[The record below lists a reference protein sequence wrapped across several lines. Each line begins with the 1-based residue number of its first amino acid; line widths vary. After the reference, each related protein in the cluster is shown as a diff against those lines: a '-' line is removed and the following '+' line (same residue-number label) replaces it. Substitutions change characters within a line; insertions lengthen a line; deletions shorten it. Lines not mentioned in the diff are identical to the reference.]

1 MVKKHSVL
9 LTVLLILP
17 LSVMIAGCGDY
28 GKVDQGR
35 VVDYDKANKMVT
47 IIRDKSLDPKKPDYS
62 HLPPVKYKLPDAAG
76 EMGPEP
82 RVGKRMKLDVEKN
95 QIIIF
100 IPTLNNFVTI
110 DYKPLERKDN
120 VSDKDP
126 LVFDIVSGKAK
137 QFPIVDIQKKTI
149 SLYSKRQK
157 IYVTFM
163 VPEQYFIL
171 PPDTWDTGDEVRIYF
186 KEEGKAA
193 RFMNV
198 SKTDIFKK

>member
-1 MVKKHSVL
+1 MVKKYSML
-9 LTVLLILP
+9 LSTLLILP
-17 LSVMIAGCGDY
+17 LALMIAGCGDY

-35 VVDYDKANKMVT
+35 VVEFDKANKMVT

-62 HLPPVKYKLPDAAG
+62 FLPPMKYKLPEKSG

-82 RVGKRMKLDVEKN
+82 KAGKRMKLDIEKN

-110 DYKPLERKDN
+110 DYKLIERKDN
-120 VSDKDP
+120 VPDTDP
-126 LVFDIVSGKAK
+126 LVFDSATNKSK
-137 QFPIVDIQKKTI
+137 SFPIIDTQKKTI
-149 SLYSKRQK
+149 AIYSKRLK
-157 IYVTFM
+157 SYVSFT
-163 VPEQYFIL
+163 VPDQYFIL
-171 PPDTWDTGDEVRIYF
+171 PPDTWDSGDEVRIYY
-186 KEEGKAA
+186 KEGGKSE